1 MLQLYRLT
9 NTDIVALEN
18 EHNELANLIKEYR
31 HILDNHDALLQVI
44 KSELTDIRKRF
55 KSERLSSI
63 EAEIAEIKI
72 DKEVMV
78 PSEDVVLSI
87 TRQGYIKRTSTRSF
101 NASGVTEVGLKRWRQ
116 FTQISNS

>member
-1 MLQLYRLT
+1 M
-9 NTDIVALEN
+9 EN

-63 EAEIAEIKI
+63 ERKSQKSKLIK
-72 DKEVMV
+72 KLWFQVKM
-78 PSEDVVLSI
+78 L
-87 TRQGYIKRTSTRSF
+87 F
-101 NASGVTEVGLKRWRQ
+101 
-116 FTQISNS
+116 